1 MGHLRQFLKVNV
13 SKCTMHLS
21 VWVCLFHLFLA
32 AGDFGV
38 DTVVEKYM
46 GQSLHIGL

>member
-1 MGHLRQFLKVNV
+1 MFV
-13 SKCTMHLS
+13 SF
-21 VWVCLFHLFLA
+21 VLA

-46 GQSLHIGL
+46 RQSLHIGL